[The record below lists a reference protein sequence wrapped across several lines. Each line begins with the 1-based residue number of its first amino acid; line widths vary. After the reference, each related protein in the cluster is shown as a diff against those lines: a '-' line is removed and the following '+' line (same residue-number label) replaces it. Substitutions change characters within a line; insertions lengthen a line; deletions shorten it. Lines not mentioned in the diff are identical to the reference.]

1 MKLVTDATQ
10 VLSAIQTVKS
20 AGAGF
25 STNFFAAPQK
35 IKEWIE
41 HAELF
46 SDLRD
51 EATLLFRKDRDF
63 WHLYFA
69 AVNNSTLLWELQNA
83 PALDSVPLVVDL
95 IGHEAAL
102 GELVKLFEDVGY
114 RRYTRLFRMAFLP
127 FAGSVRNATP
137 LDERVTWASS
147 ADCVSILDLL
157 SLSFDRYA
165 EQLPALHE
173 IETAVANRQIFV
185 AKHGAQLAGLLFFE
199 TQGFTSLLR
208 YWLVAPE
215 FRDQHFGSILMHRY
229 LTDQVNV
236 RRFILWVIA
245 DNAAAIRK
253 YRHYGFVPDDLV
265 DHVLVNARISA

>member
-51 EATLLFRKDRDF
+51 EAALLFRKDRDF
-63 WHLYFA
+63 WHLYFT
-69 AVNNSTLLWELQNA
+69 AVNNSALLRELQNT
-83 PALDSVPLVVDL
+83 PALNSVPLMVDL
-95 IGHEAAL
+95 IGREASL
-102 GELVKLFEDVGY
+102 GELVKLFECTGY
-114 RRYTRLFRMAFLP
+114 RRYTHLFRMAFLP
-127 FAGSVRNATP
+127 SSGPSRNATP
-137 LDERVTWASS
+137 TEAQVTWASS
-147 ADCVSILDLL
+147 VDCVNILDLL
-157 SLSFDRYA
+157 GLSFDRYA

-185 AKHGAQLAGLLFFE
+185 AKHGEQLAGLLFFE
-199 TQGFTSLLR
+199 THGFTSLLR

-215 FRDQHFGSILMHRY
+215 FRDQHFGSMLMHRY
-229 LTDQVNV
+229 LTDQANV
-236 RRFILWVIA
+236 RRFILWVIT

-253 YRHYGFVPDDLV
+253 YRHYGFAPDDLV
-265 DHVLVNARISA
+265 DHVLANARIPA